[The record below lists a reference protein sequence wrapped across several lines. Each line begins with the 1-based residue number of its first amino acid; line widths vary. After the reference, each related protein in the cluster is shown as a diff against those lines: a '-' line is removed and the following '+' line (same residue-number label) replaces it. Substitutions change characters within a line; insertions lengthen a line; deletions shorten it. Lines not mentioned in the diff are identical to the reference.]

1 MEVTTYGHKQQ
12 TKHLCDAG
20 IEYYNVGKLN
30 FPIPKSLFLVYSW
43 CVNLVSISQ
52 MINLKRQTQTS
63 VDRQDG
69 NQRAPVI

>member
-1 MEVTTYGHKQQ
+1 MKVTTYSHKQQ
-12 TKHLCDAG
+12 TKHLHDAG

-52 MINLKRQTQTS
+52 MINLKRQTQ
-63 VDRQDG
+63 
-69 NQRAPVI
+69 PVIGKMEIKEHL